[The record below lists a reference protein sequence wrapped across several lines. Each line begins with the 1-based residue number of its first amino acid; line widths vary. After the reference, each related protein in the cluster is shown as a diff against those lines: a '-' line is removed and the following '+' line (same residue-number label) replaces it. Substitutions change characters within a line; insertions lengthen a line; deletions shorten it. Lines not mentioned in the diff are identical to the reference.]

1 MTVETFIALAV
12 VFVTPPEPTRSTVS
26 LVALCDDRRIDELR
40 DALRPGLADR
50 GYDAR
55 NAPLEAVVPVRPC
68 DGRVGRELKVRL
80 AKADE
85 AFYALKLA
93 EARTALTA
101 LRAEIELLGMPSE
114 LGAAYVQATV
124 LLARIALQNKE
135 RGEAER
141 LAAGL
146 LHIRPS
152 FDTKAQDLHP
162 QVAALLDA
170 AAVKAKNVPRAALE
184 VTTKD
189 ARIPVEVDGVE
200 QCVTPCSIEGL
211 TAGAHIVSLRPR
223 LGPTIAGKVELSRGS
238 ELALD
243 APQDWRGML
252 FASLE
257 SGDTETVVGL
267 SAKLAPGR
275 RHVVLSSIG
284 ADGGLSLWLVDTTHR
299 RFSALRFQQL
309 DARFAPDRVAAGLKA
324 LEQDTPTPAAPIPV
338 AVGKDETRF
347 GLRLLLAGALALTA
361 PQRDLFS
368 PGGAAIGSV
377 WLSPAAFPRWLSLSV
392 AGGYVVLGGDVVPD
406 PAGVG
411 LLGGG
416 LRVAGGLGSS
426 RWALAAHG
434 GGAMTDDLWRV
445 WTGADLAVT
454 FPVGPLELGPAVSY
468 VRVFDRGQASADG
481 DANLLLAG
489 VVVGFQ
495 R

>member
-1 MTVETFIALAV
+1 MTVETFIALAT
-12 VFVTPPEPTRSTVS
+12 VFVTPVEISRPTVS

-50 GYDAR
+50 GYEAR
-55 NAPLEAVVPVRPC
+55 NAPLPPLVPVRPC
-68 DGRVGRELKVRL
+68 DGRVGRDLKARL

-93 EARTALTA
+93 EARAALTA
-101 LRAEIELLGMPSE
+101 LRVEIELLGMPSE
-114 LGAAYVQATV
+114 LGSAYVQATV

-162 QVAALLDA
+162 QAAALLDA
-170 AAVKAKNVPRAALE
+170 AAGKAKNAQRAALE
-184 VTTKD
+184 VSTKD
-189 ARIPVEVDGVE
+189 ARVPVEIDGIE

-211 TAGAHIVSLRPR
+211 TAGAHIVALRPR
-223 LGPTIAGKVELSRGS
+223 LGPTIAGKVELSRSS
-238 ELALD
+238 ELALE
-243 APQDWRGML
+243 APQDWRAML
-252 FASLE
+252 VASLE
-257 SGDTETVVGL
+257 SGDTETVVSL
-267 SAKLAPGR
+267 SAKVAPGR

-299 RFSALRFQQL
+299 RFSALRFQQV

-324 LEQDTPTPAAPIPV
+324 LEQDKPAPAVVTPTAAVTDAP
-338 AVGKDETRF
+338 RF
-347 GLRLLLAGALALTA
+347 GLRLMLAGALALTA

-368 PGGAAIGSV
+368 PGGAAIGSA
-377 WLSPAAFPRWLSLSV
+377 WLSPTPFPRWLALSL

-411 LLGGG
+411 LLGVGG
-416 LRVAGGLGSS
+416 RVAGRLGIS

-445 WTGADLAVT
+445 WTGADVAVT
-454 FPVGPLELGPAVSY
+454 FPIGPLELGPGVGY
-468 VRVFDRGQASADG
+468 VRVFDRGQASSGG

-489 VVVGFQ
+489 VVVGFT